1 MLQRKT
7 STTETFRLFSSF
19 FFLRAFVL
27 EFWGASFHS
36 NYKLQPG
43 GETRRTRDSDPCRWE
58 REDQWILCYGVIVSE
73 QIRAALK
80 QSRCPLSSTPASGA
94 LSCTVRLRNDKSKAS
109 RRIRA
114 RSCVFRGASI
124 NLCLLLDLNSFREI
138 VKAHKWLLLHLLL
151 RKKNKNVME
160 GKRAEIDLGINK
172 GQEEMVE
179 SIQQESSD

>member
-1 MLQRKT
+1 M
-7 STTETFRLFSSF
+7 
-19 FFLRAFVL
+19 
-27 EFWGASFHS
+27 EFWGASSHS

-124 NLCLLLDLNSFREI
+124 NSCLLPRILTPSEKLSKRISDCCCTCSRGE
-138 VKAHKWLLLHLLL
+138 
-151 RKKNKNVME
+151 KKKQKNVME
-160 GKRAEIDLGINK
+160 GKRAEIDSGINK
-172 GQEEMVE
+172 RTARDGGSYTTGILWLRRFLQIEA
-179 SIQQESSD
+179 